1 MKNFRTYQYAKVLY
15 KKSKT
20 VKLKYYIKDQL
31 LRASS
36 SVCLNLVE
44 GSARNGTKD
53 RLRFFNIA
61 FASLR
66 EVQSIIDIE
75 NIEQLERDADVVA
88 AHIYKLVHYDTDN
101 S

>member
-1 MKNFRTYQYAKVLY
+1 
-15 KKSKT
+15 
-20 VKLKYYIKDQL
+20 

-36 SVCLNLVE
+36 SVCLNLIE
-44 GSARNGTKD
+44 GSARSGRKD

-75 NIEQLERDADVVA
+75 NIKHLEKDADIVA
-88 AHIYKLVHYDTDN
+88 THIYKLVHSNTDIP
-101 S
+101 